1 MLVGE
6 DIMLSFLPQAVILLL
21 LIVLLG
27 FFNEKVTKFP
37 YEISLMLYSVVVGIG
52 VLILASVIRDASV
65 SEIFE
70 NLQVFNLE
78 GFLMEGV
85 LCFMLFAGSCHMRLL
100 DFKKHARPIT
110 LLSIGATLLGAI
122 FYGVLFYAGASLMGL
137 PFTFPVCLMFGS
149 ITAPTDP
156 IAATSILKKFNLPKE
171 ISFIM
176 EGESLFNDGVGVT
189 LFVCFSGMVTMQE
202 NGSFLAVMG
211 KELFGAVLVGIVV
224 TALCFP
230 IFAATGEGNRRI
242 FVSLLAVSM
251 AYVLCEHFGFSG
263 AIASV
268 VCGIL
273 FSALLNHREQKG
285 KPMELQEFDT
295 FWEIL
300 DSLLNSI
307 LYVMMGLTFVHILQ
321 MPQVLLISCL
331 AVIFNLIG
339 RFSSVGLSTL
349 FAGKLPNG
357 YDKLNFTKLLTYGGM
372 RGGLSIA
379 LAMSTRGMVSI
390 ETYNIILGSTYA
402 IVFFTTVV
410 QGLTMKRVYQKIA
423 ENISCKAGIGKVSK

>member
-1 MLVGE
+1 MSG
-6 DIMLSFLPQAVILLL
+6 FLLQAVILLFF
-21 LIVLLG
+21 IVLLG

-37 YEISLMLYSVVVGIG
+37 YEISLMLYSVVIGSG
-52 VLILASVIRDASV
+52 VLIFVSVMSDTPVRKML
-65 SEIFE
+65 E

-78 GFLMEGV
+78 ELLMEGV

-100 DFKKHARPIT
+100 DFKKHARPII
-110 LLSIGATLLGAI
+110 LLSIVATLLGAI
-122 FYGVLFYAGASLMGL
+122 FYGVLFYAGAYLLGL

-156 IAATSILKKFNLPKE
+156 IAATSILKKFNLPKD
-171 ISFIM
+171 ISFII
-176 EGESLFNDGVGVT
+176 EGESLFNDGVGVA

-202 NGSFLAVMG
+202 KGSFLAVMG
-211 KELFGAVLVGIVV
+211 KELFGAVLVGVLV
-224 TALCFP
+224 TAVCFP
-230 IFAATGEGNRRI
+230 IFASTGEGNRRI
-242 FVSLLAVSM
+242 FVSLLAVSL

-273 FSALLNHREQKG
+273 FSALRNHREQKG
-285 KPMELQEFDT
+285 KPIDLQEFDT

-300 DSLLNSI
+300 DNLLNSI
-307 LYVMMGLTFVHILQ
+307 LYVIMGLTFVHILQ
-321 MPQVLLISCL
+321 MPQVLLISCF

-339 RFSSVGLSTL
+339 RSSSVGLATL

-357 YDKLNFTKLLTYGGM
+357 YDKLSFIKLLTYGGL

-379 LAMSTRGMVSI
+379 LAMSTREMVAT

-410 QGLTMKRVYQKIA
+410 QGMTMKQVYQRIEKKIS
-423 ENISCKAGIGKVSK
+423 EK

>member
-1 MLVGE
+1 
-6 DIMLSFLPQAVILLL
+6 MLSFLPQAVILLL

-176 EGESLFNDGVGVT
+176 EGESLFNDGVGVA

-202 NGSFLAVMG
+202 NGSFLVVMG

-273 FSALLNHREQKG
+273 FSALRNHREQKG

>member
-1 MLVGE
+1 MLN
-6 DIMLSFLPQAVILLL
+6 FLPQAVILLL

-137 PFTFPVCLMFGS
+137 SFTFPVCLMFGS

-176 EGESLFNDGVGVT
+176 EGESLFNDGVGVA

-273 FSALLNHREQKG
+273 FSALRNHREQKG

-379 LAMSTRGMVSI
+379 LAMSTRGMVGI

-423 ENISCKAGIGKVSK
+423 ENISCKAGIGKVYK

>member
-1 MLVGE
+1 MSGF
-6 DIMLSFLPQAVILLL
+6 IPQAVILLL

-37 YEISLMLYSVVVGIG
+37 YEISLMLYSVVIGAG
-52 VLILASVIRDASV
+52 VLIFVSVLSDTPVRKML
-65 SEIFE
+65 E

-78 GFLMEGV
+78 ELLMEGV

-110 LLSIGATLLGAI
+110 LLSIVATLLGAI
-122 FYGVLFYAGASLMGL
+122 FYGVLFYAGASLLGL

-156 IAATSILKKFNLPKE
+156 IAATSILKKFNLPKD

-176 EGESLFNDGVGVT
+176 EGESLFNDGVGVA

-211 KELFGAVLVGIVV
+211 KELFGAVLVGVLV
-224 TALCFP
+224 TAVCFP
-230 IFAATGEGNRRI
+230 IFALTGEGNRRI
-242 FVSLLAVSM
+242 FVSLLAVSL

-273 FSALLNHREQKG
+273 FSALRNHREQKG
-285 KPMELQEFDT
+285 KPIDLQEFDT

-300 DSLLNSI
+300 DNLLNSI
-307 LYVMMGLTFVHILQ
+307 LYVIMGLTFVHILQ
-321 MPQVLLISCL
+321 MPQVLLISCF
-331 AVIFNLIG
+331 AIIFNLIG
-339 RFSSVGLSTL
+339 RSSSVGLATL

-357 YDKLNFTKLLTYGGM
+357 YDKLSFIKLLTYGGL

-379 LAMSTRGMVSI
+379 LAMSTREMVGT

-410 QGLTMKRVYQKIA
+410 QGMTMKQVYQRIEKKIS
-423 ENISCKAGIGKVSK
+423 EG

>member
-1 MLVGE
+1 
-6 DIMLSFLPQAVILLL
+6 MLSFLPQAVILLL

-273 FSALLNHREQKG
+273 FSALRNHREQKG

-321 MPQVLLISCL
+321 MSQVLLISCL

>member
-1 MLVGE
+1 
-6 DIMLSFLPQAVILLL
+6 MLSFLPQAVILLL

-176 EGESLFNDGVGVT
+176 EGESLFNDGVGVA

-224 TALCFP
+224 TVLCFP

-273 FSALLNHREQKG
+273 FSALRNHREQKG

>member
-176 EGESLFNDGVGVT
+176 EGESLFNDGVGVA

-273 FSALLNHREQKG
+273 FSALRNHREQKG

>member
-1 MLVGE
+1 
-6 DIMLSFLPQAVILLL
+6 MLSFLPQAVILLL

-176 EGESLFNDGVGVT
+176 EGESLFNDGVGVA
-189 LFVCFSGMVTMQE
+189 LFVCFSGLVTMQE

-230 IFAATGEGNRRI
+230 IFVATGEGNRRI

-273 FSALLNHREQKG
+273 FSALRNHREQKG

>member
-1 MLVGE
+1 
-6 DIMLSFLPQAVILLL
+6 MLSFLPQAVILLL

-176 EGESLFNDGVGVT
+176 EGESLFNDGVGVA

-273 FSALLNHREQKG
+273 FSALRNHREQKG

-321 MPQVLLISCL
+321 MSQVLLISCL

>member
-1 MLVGE
+1 
-6 DIMLSFLPQAVILLL
+6 MLSFLPQAVILLL

-65 SEIFE
+65 SEIYE

-176 EGESLFNDGVGVT
+176 EGESLFNDGVGVA

-230 IFAATGEGNRRI
+230 IFVATGEGNRRI

-273 FSALLNHREQKG
+273 FSALRNHREQKG

>member
-1 MLVGE
+1 
-6 DIMLSFLPQAVILLL
+6 MLSFLPQAVILLL

-137 PFTFPVCLMFGS
+137 PFTFPVCMMFGS

-176 EGESLFNDGVGVT
+176 EGESLFNDGVGVA

-273 FSALLNHREQKG
+273 FSALRNHREQKG

>member
-1 MLVGE
+1 MSG
-6 DIMLSFLPQAVILLL
+6 FLLQAVILLFF
-21 LIVLLG
+21 IVLLG

-37 YEISLMLYSVVVGIG
+37 YEISLMLYSIVIGSG
-52 VLILASVIRDASV
+52 VLIFVSVMSDTPVRKML
-65 SEIFE
+65 E

-78 GFLMEGV
+78 ELLMEGV

-100 DFKKHARPIT
+100 DFKKHARPII
-110 LLSIGATLLGAI
+110 LLSIVATLLGAV
-122 FYGVLFYAGASLMGL
+122 FYGVLFYAGASLLGL

-156 IAATSILKKFNLPKE
+156 IAATSILKKFNLPKD

-176 EGESLFNDGVGVT
+176 EGESLFNDGVGVA

-202 NGSFLAVMG
+202 KGSFLAVMG
-211 KELFGAVLVGIVV
+211 KELFGAVLVGVLV
-224 TALCFP
+224 TAVCFP
-230 IFAATGEGNRRI
+230 IFASTGEGNRRI
-242 FVSLLAVSM
+242 FVSLLAVSL

-273 FSALLNHREQKG
+273 FSALRNHREQKG
-285 KPMELQEFDT
+285 KPIDLQEFDT

-300 DSLLNSI
+300 DNLLNSI
-307 LYVMMGLTFVHILQ
+307 LYVIMGLTFVHILQ
-321 MPQVLLISCL
+321 MPQVLLISCF

-339 RFSSVGLSTL
+339 RSSSVGLATL

-357 YDKLNFTKLLTYGGM
+357 YDKLSFIKLLTYGGL

-379 LAMSTRGMVSI
+379 LAMSTREMVAT

-410 QGLTMKRVYQKIA
+410 QGMTMKQVYRRIEKKIS
-423 ENISCKAGIGKVSK
+423 EK

>member
-1 MLVGE
+1 
-6 DIMLSFLPQAVILLL
+6 MLSFLPQAVILLL

-171 ISFIM
+171 ISFIL
-176 EGESLFNDGVGVT
+176 EGESLFNDGVGVA

-273 FSALLNHREQKG
+273 FSALRNHREQKG

>member
-1 MLVGE
+1 MSG
-6 DIMLSFLPQAVILLL
+6 FLLQAVILLFF
-21 LIVLLG
+21 IVLLG

-37 YEISLMLYSVVVGIG
+37 YEISLMLYSIVIGSG
-52 VLILASVIRDASV
+52 VLIFVSVMSDTPVRKML
-65 SEIFE
+65 E

-78 GFLMEGV
+78 ELLMEGV

-100 DFKKHARPIT
+100 DFKKHARPII
-110 LLSIGATLLGAI
+110 LLSIVATLLGAV
-122 FYGVLFYAGASLMGL
+122 FYGVLFYAGASLLGL

-156 IAATSILKKFNLPKE
+156 IAATSILKKFNLPKD

-176 EGESLFNDGVGVT
+176 EGESLFNDGVGVA

-202 NGSFLAVMG
+202 KGSFLAVMG
-211 KELFGAVLVGIVV
+211 KELFGAVLVGVLV
-224 TALCFP
+224 TAVCFP
-230 IFAATGEGNRRI
+230 IFASTGEGNRRI
-242 FVSLLAVSM
+242 FVSLLAVSL

-273 FSALLNHREQKG
+273 FSALRNHREQKG
-285 KPMELQEFDT
+285 KPIDLQEFDT

-300 DSLLNSI
+300 DNLLNSI
-307 LYVMMGLTFVHILQ
+307 LYVIMGLTFVHILQ
-321 MPQVLLISCL
+321 MPQVLLISCF

-339 RFSSVGLSTL
+339 RSSSVGLATL

-357 YDKLNFTKLLTYGGM
+357 YDKLSFIKLLTYGGL

-379 LAMSTRGMVSI
+379 LAMSTREMVAT

-410 QGLTMKRVYQKIA
+410 QGMTMKQVYQRIDKKIS
-423 ENISCKAGIGKVSK
+423 EG

>member
-1 MLVGE
+1 MS
-6 DIMLSFLPQAVILLL
+6 DFLLQAVILLFF
-21 LIVLLG
+21 IVLLG

-37 YEISLMLYSVVVGIG
+37 YEISLMLYSVVIGSG
-52 VLILASVIRDASV
+52 VLIFVSVMSDTPARKML
-65 SEIFE
+65 E

-78 GFLMEGV
+78 EFLMEGV

-110 LLSIGATLLGAI
+110 LLSIVATLLGAV
-122 FYGVLFYAGASLMGL
+122 FYGVLFYAGASLLGL

-156 IAATSILKKFNLPKE
+156 IAATSILKKFNLPKD

-176 EGESLFNDGVGVT
+176 EGESLFNDGVGVA

-211 KELFGAVLVGIVV
+211 KELFGAVLVGVLV
-224 TALCFP
+224 TAVCFP
-230 IFAATGEGNRRI
+230 IFALTGEGNRRI
-242 FVSLLAVSM
+242 FVSLLAVSL

-273 FSALLNHREQKG
+273 FSALRNHREQKG
-285 KPMELQEFDT
+285 KPIDLQEFDT

-300 DSLLNSI
+300 DNLLNSI
-307 LYVMMGLTFVHILQ
+307 LYVIMGLTFVHILQ
-321 MPQVLLISCL
+321 MPQVLLISCF
-331 AVIFNLIG
+331 AIIFNLIG
-339 RFSSVGLSTL
+339 RSSSVGLATL

-357 YDKLNFTKLLTYGGM
+357 YDKLSFIKLLTYGGL

-379 LAMSTRGMVSI
+379 LAMSTREMVAT

-410 QGLTMKRVYQKIA
+410 QGMTMKQVYQRIEKKIS
-423 ENISCKAGIGKVSK
+423 EG

>member
-1 MLVGE
+1 
-6 DIMLSFLPQAVILLL
+6 MLSFLPQAVILLL

-176 EGESLFNDGVGVT
+176 EGESLFNDGVGVA

-273 FSALLNHREQKG
+273 FSALRNHREQKG

-379 LAMSTRGMVSI
+379 LAMSTRGMVGI

>member
-1 MLVGE
+1 
-6 DIMLSFLPQAVILLL
+6 MLSFLPQAVILLL

-273 FSALLNHREQKG
+273 FSALRNHREQKG

-379 LAMSTRGMVSI
+379 LAMSTRGMVGI

>member
-1 MLVGE
+1 
-6 DIMLSFLPQAVILLL
+6 MLSFLPQAVILLL

-176 EGESLFNDGVGVT
+176 EGESLFNDGVGVA

-230 IFAATGEGNRRI
+230 IFVATGEGNRRI

-273 FSALLNHREQKG
+273 FSALRNHREQKG

>member
-1 MLVGE
+1 MSG
-6 DIMLSFLPQAVILLL
+6 FLIQAVILLL

-37 YEISLMLYSVVVGIG
+37 YEISLMLYSIVIGAVVLLLVSALRDMP
-52 VLILASVIRDASV
+52 VRELI
-65 SEIFE
+65 E

-78 GFLMEGV
+78 AFLMEGV

-100 DFKKHARPIT
+100 NFKKHARPIT
-110 LLSIGATLLGAI
+110 LLSIVATLLGAI
-122 FYGVLFYAGASLMGL
+122 FYGILFYAGASLLGL
-137 PFTFPVCLMFGS
+137 PFNFPTCLMFGS

-156 IAATSILKKFNLPKE
+156 IAATSILKKFNLPKD

-176 EGESLFNDGVGVT
+176 EGESLFNDGVGVA
-189 LFVCFSGMVTMQE
+189 LFVCFSGMATMQE
-202 NGSFLAVMG
+202 NGNFFAVMG
-211 KELFGAVLVGIVV
+211 KELFGAVLVGIMV
-224 TALCFP
+224 TAVCFP
-230 IFAATGEGNRRI
+230 IFAATREGNRRI
-242 FVSLLAVSM
+242 FVSLLAVSL
-251 AYVLCEHFGFSG
+251 AYVLCEHFEFSG

-273 FSALLNHREQKG
+273 FSALRNRREQKG
-285 KPMELQEFDT
+285 KPLDLQEFDT

-300 DSLLNSI
+300 DNLLNSI

-321 MPQVLLISCL
+321 MPQVLLISCI
-331 AVIFNLIG
+331 AIVFNLVG
-339 RFSSVGLSTL
+339 RFSSVGLATA

-357 YDKLNFTKLLTYGGM
+357 YDKLSFVKLLTYGGL

-379 LAMSTRGMVSI
+379 LAMSTREMVSA
-390 ETYNIILGSTYA
+390 ETYNIILGGTYA

-410 QGLTMKRVYQKIA
+410 QGMTMKQVYKKI
-423 ENISCKAGIGKVSK
+423 EKKVSGLFTNGKTESV

>member
-1 MLVGE
+1 
-6 DIMLSFLPQAVILLL
+6 MLSFLPQAVILLL

-273 FSALLNHREQKG
+273 FSALRNHREQKG

>member
-1 MLVGE
+1 
-6 DIMLSFLPQAVILLL
+6 MLSFLPQAVILLL

-176 EGESLFNDGVGVT
+176 EGESLFNDGVGVA

-224 TALCFP
+224 TALCFQ

-273 FSALLNHREQKG
+273 FSALRNHREQKG

-321 MPQVLLISCL
+321 MSQVLLISCL

>member
-1 MLVGE
+1 
-6 DIMLSFLPQAVILLL
+6 MLSFLPQAVILLL

-37 YEISLMLYSVVVGIG
+37 YEISLMLYSVVIGAG
-52 VLILASVIRDASV
+52 VLIFVSVLSDTPVRKML
-65 SEIFE
+65 E

-78 GFLMEGV
+78 ELLMEGV

-110 LLSIGATLLGAI
+110 LLSIVATLLGAI
-122 FYGVLFYAGASLMGL
+122 FYGVLFYAGASLLGL

-156 IAATSILKKFNLPKE
+156 IAATSILKKFNLPKD

-176 EGESLFNDGVGVT
+176 EGESLFNDGVGVA

-211 KELFGAVLVGIVV
+211 KELFGAVLVGVLV
-224 TALCFP
+224 TAVCFP
-230 IFAATGEGNRRI
+230 IFALTGEGNRRI
-242 FVSLLAVSM
+242 FVSLLAVSL

-273 FSALLNHREQKG
+273 FSALRNHREQKE
-285 KPMELQEFDT
+285 KPIDLQEFDT

-300 DSLLNSI
+300 DNLLNSI
-307 LYVMMGLTFVHILQ
+307 LYVIMGLTFVHILQ
-321 MPQVLLISCL
+321 MPQVLLISCF
-331 AVIFNLIG
+331 AIIFNLIG
-339 RFSSVGLSTL
+339 RSSSVGLATL

-357 YDKLNFTKLLTYGGM
+357 YDKLSFIKLLTYGGL

-379 LAMSTRGMVSI
+379 LAMSTREMVGT

-410 QGLTMKRVYQKIA
+410 QGMTMKQVYQRIEKKIS
-423 ENISCKAGIGKVSK
+423 EG

>member
-1 MLVGE
+1 
-6 DIMLSFLPQAVILLL
+6 MLSFLPQAVILLL

-100 DFKKHARPIT
+100 DFKNHARPIT

-137 PFTFPVCLMFGS
+137 PFTFPVCMMFGS

-176 EGESLFNDGVGVT
+176 EGESLFNDGVGVA

-273 FSALLNHREQKG
+273 FSALRNHREQKG

>member
-1 MLVGE
+1 MSG
-6 DIMLSFLPQAVILLL
+6 FLPQAVILLF

-37 YEISLMLYSVVVGIG
+37 YEISLMLYSVVIGAG
-52 VLILASVIRDASV
+52 VLIFVSVLSDTPVRKML
-65 SEIFE
+65 E

-78 GFLMEGV
+78 ELLMEGV

-110 LLSIGATLLGAI
+110 LLSIVATLLGAI
-122 FYGVLFYAGASLMGL
+122 FYGVLFYAGASILGL

-156 IAATSILKKFNLPKE
+156 IAATSILKKFNLPKD

-176 EGESLFNDGVGVT
+176 EGESLFNDGVGVA

-211 KELFGAVLVGIVV
+211 KELFGAVLVGVLV
-224 TALCFP
+224 TAVCFP
-230 IFAATGEGNRRI
+230 IFALTGEGNRRI
-242 FVSLLAVSM
+242 FVSLLAVSL

-273 FSALLNHREQKG
+273 FSALRNHREQKE
-285 KPMELQEFDT
+285 KPIDLQEFDT

-300 DSLLNSI
+300 DNLLNSI
-307 LYVMMGLTFVHILQ
+307 LYVIMGLTFVHILQ
-321 MPQVLLISCL
+321 MPQVLLISCF
-331 AVIFNLIG
+331 AIIFNLIG
-339 RFSSVGLSTL
+339 RSSSVGLATL

-357 YDKLNFTKLLTYGGM
+357 YDKLSFIKLLTYGGL

-379 LAMSTRGMVSI
+379 LAMSTREMVGT

-410 QGLTMKRVYQKIA
+410 QGMTMKQVYQRIEKKIS
-423 ENISCKAGIGKVSK
+423 EG